1 MTNIAL
7 PFCNSTYRPAQ
18 PRIAHVWYIKILTWL
33 RGFRVKTA
41 NFLRLLCLAIPR
53 RDLRTKKTKPKKKT
67 PNQIKKNDQKAS
79 ESCYNFDISNVGYWS
94 TPFPTLNCVP
104 TTPLCS
110 DMYTSVLW
118 LLVFLNLLQK
128 FSGNSDRNTVVS
140 HGISSPIKASF
151 IRILP
156 LDTKTLRRT
165 ALRLELYGCD
175 FVEDQTVN

>member
-1 MTNIAL
+1 MT
-7 PFCNSTYRPAQ
+7 R
-18 PRIAHVWYIKILTWL
+18 
-33 RGFRVKTA
+33 
-41 NFLRLLCLAIPR
+41 RLQGQNCKFFTTPLSCDSQKRLE
-53 RDLRTKKTKPKKKT
+53 DKENQTKKKKT

-140 HGISSPIKASF
+140 HGISPPIKALF
-151 IRILP
+151 IRIFP

>member
-1 MTNIAL
+1 MTNIAV
-7 PFCNSTYRPAQ
+7 PYCNSTQHRPGLTHSTQ
-18 PRIAHVWYIKILTWL
+18 IAHVWYIKILIWL
-33 RGFRVKTA
+33 RGFRVKIA
-41 NFLRLLCLAIPR
+41 NFLRLHCLAIPR
-53 RDLRTKKTKPKKKT
+53 RDLVRTKKTKPNIGKW
-67 PNQIKKNDQKAS
+67 P
-79 ESCYNFDISNVGYWS
+79 ESLGVMLEFWYIERGLLVNALPHTKLLAYH
-94 TPFPTLNCVP
+94 
-104 TTPLCS
+104 TPLQWHV
-110 DMYTSVLW
+110 DFSVLC

-140 HGISSPIKASF
+140 HGISPPIKASF